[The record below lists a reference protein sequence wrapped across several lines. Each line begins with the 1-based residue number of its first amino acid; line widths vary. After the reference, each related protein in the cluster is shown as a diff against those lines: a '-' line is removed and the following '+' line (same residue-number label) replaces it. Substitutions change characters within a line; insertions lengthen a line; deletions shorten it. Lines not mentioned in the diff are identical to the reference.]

1 MKMIIESEVT
11 RAEALVERYMG
22 LPPETIDLFS
32 FNVDAL
38 RKAPADFGRAIS
50 ALRQVARKSSP
61 TQADAAYAVN
71 VVDLIAELAQR
82 PQLPAPIQKL
92 WAVEEDIRTAGGLW
106 TLKHLVTIALAFA
119 GVLVGS
125 TKAMTLGYEMF
136 AYAALALIVAS
147 GTLHLTHSKNAAT
160 KVPVYTIGALIAFGM
175 LNTLFAPNVGFLVLL
190 VCAIAFMAGSFL
202 SLFDSKNGRAGAEL
216 YAEEYQQ
223 VEELRAEE
231 FNYYKVT
238 AGNDMSEPIDRLS

>member
-1 MKMIIESEVT
+1 
-11 RAEALVERYMG
+11 
-22 LPPETIDLFS
+22 
-32 FNVDAL
+32 
-38 RKAPADFGRAIS
+38 
-50 ALRQVARKSSP
+50 
-61 TQADAAYAVN
+61 
-71 VVDLIAELAQR
+71 
-82 PQLPAPIQKL
+82 
-92 WAVEEDIRTAGGLW
+92 
-106 TLKHLVTIALAFA
+106 
-119 GVLVGS
+119 
-125 TKAMTLGYEMF
+125 MF
-136 AYAALALIVAS
+136 AYVALALIVAS

-160 KVPVYTIGALIAFGM
+160 KVPVYTIGGLIAFCM